1 MMEVRSVAPPYG
13 EVVVVVDEDVVVD
26 GRVVV
31 VAAVVSVGNVVDVE
45 VVVSSLPD
53 EHAASANVSTA
64 IKTRPR

>member
-26 GRVVV
+26 GRVV